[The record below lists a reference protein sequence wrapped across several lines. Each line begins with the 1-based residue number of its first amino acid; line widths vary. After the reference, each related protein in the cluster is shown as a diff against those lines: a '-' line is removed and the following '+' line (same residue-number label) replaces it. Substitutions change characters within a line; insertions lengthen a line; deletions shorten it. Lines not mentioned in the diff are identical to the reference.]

1 MLTEE
6 DIQALGEEIK
16 DPYQA
21 LAEFMSAF
29 GASLDPRLWIKLVDE
44 ELKEL
49 YAEVPNTQE
58 HLKELSDL
66 LYVYTGLDLVS
77 HSYMGELMPEDE
89 RSKSIKLLGRAER
102 ALSEYAE
109 YYGEE
114 KLARAFSRV
123 HLSNMSKLDEN
134 GKPIKRD
141 DGKVMKGPNYMPP
154 DLSDL
159 VLRKKEIH

>member
-1 MLTEE
+1 MLTHD
-6 DIQALGEEIK
+6 DIQALGEDIQ

-21 LAEFMSAF
+21 LAEFMAAF

-44 ELKEL
+44 ELNEL

-58 HLKELSDL
+58 HLKELADL

-77 HSYMGELMPEDE
+77 HDYMGELMPEDE
-89 RSKSIKLLGRAER
+89 RNKSIKLLGRAER
-102 ALSEYAE
+102 ALSEYVE
-109 YYGEE
+109 YYSET
-114 KLARAFSRV
+114 KLARAFTRV
-123 HLSNMSKLDEN
+123 HLSNMSKLDDD

-141 DGKVMKGPNYMPP
+141 DGKVMKGPNYKAP

-159 VLRKKEIH
+159 VPRKKEIH